1 MKINQFSNQM
11 NRIGAVQ
18 AYQKTSEQPKKQHA
32 QNKAQY
38 DQVEISS
45 QAQQQIQKD
54 KDAKIERLKNQIAN
68 GTYKVD
74 SEKIAEKLLAFY
86 KTGSKID
93 E

>member
-1 MKINQFSNQM
+1 MKINQINQY
-11 NRIGAVQ
+11 NRVGAIQ
-18 AYQKTSEQPKKQHA
+18 AYQKTGEQQKKET
-32 QNKAQY
+32 NKKPQY

-54 KDAKIERLKNQIAN
+54 KDARIEQLKNQIAN

-86 KTGSKID
+86 KSGSQID

>member
-1 MKINQFSNQM
+1 MKINHSNQF

-18 AYQKTSEQPKKQHA
+18 AYQKVSEQAKQEANKKP
-32 QNKAQY
+32 QY

-54 KDAKIERLKNQIAN
+54 KDARIEQLKNQIAN

-86 KTGSKID
+86 KSGSMID

>member
-1 MKINQFSNQM
+1 MKINNYNQF

-18 AYQKTSEQPKKQHA
+18 AYQKISEQTKQETNKKP
-32 QNKAQY
+32 QY

-54 KDAKIERLKNQIAN
+54 KDARIEQLKNQIAN

-74 SEKIAEKLLAFY
+74 SEKIAEKFLAFY
-86 KTGSKID
+86 KSGSSID

>member
-1 MKINQFSNQM
+1 MKINNNNQY

-18 AYQKTSEQPKKQHA
+18 AYQKISDQTKKET
-32 QNKAQY
+32 NKKTQY

-54 KDAKIERLKNQIAN
+54 KDVRIEQLKNQIAN

-86 KTGSKID
+86 KAGSKID

>member
-1 MKINQFSNQM
+1 MKINQYSNQI
-11 NRIGAVQ
+11 NRVGAVQ
-18 AYQKTSEQPKKQHA
+18 AYQKASEQPKKQ
-32 QNKAQY
+32 QSQTRAQY

-54 KDAKIERLKNQIAN
+54 KDAKIEQLKNQIAN

>member
-1 MKINQFSNQM
+1 MKINNFNQF

-18 AYQKTSEQPKKQHA
+18 AYQKINEQAKQETNKKP
-32 QNKAQY
+32 QY

-54 KDAKIERLKNQIAN
+54 KDARIEQLKNQIAN

-86 KTGSKID
+86 KSGSTID

>member
-1 MKINQFSNQM
+1 MKINQFNQY

-18 AYQKTSEQPKKQHA
+18 AYQKTGEQAKKEA
-32 QNKAQY
+32 GKKPQY

-45 QAQQQIQKD
+45 QAQQAIQKD
-54 KDAKIERLKNQIAN
+54 KDARIEQLKNQIAN

-74 SEKIAEKLLAFY
+74 SEKIAEKLLAFH
-86 KTGSKID
+86 KSGSQID

>member
-1 MKINQFSNQM
+1 MKINQYNQY
-11 NRIGAVQ
+11 NRIGAIQ
-18 AYQKTSEQPKKQHA
+18 AYQKTGEQQKKET
-32 QNKAQY
+32 NKKPQY

-54 KDAKIERLKNQIAN
+54 KDARIEQLKNQIAN

-74 SEKIAEKLLAFY
+74 SEKIAEKLLAF
-86 KTGSKID
+86 SKSGLQID

>member
-1 MKINQFSNQM
+1 MKINQYNQL
-11 NRIGAVQ
+11 NRIGAIQ
-18 AYQKTSEQPKKQHA
+18 AYQKTSEQPKKET
-32 QNKAQY
+32 NKKAQY

-54 KDAKIERLKNQIAN
+54 KDAKIEQLKNQIAN
-68 GTYKVD
+68 GSYKVD

-86 KTGSKID
+86 KSGSKVD